1 MTSTGGMSFQQNN
14 GDGRGEYASQD
25 SEPPHF
31 GIGTAAEATAEVIWP
46 GGITDV
52 VATVAADS
60 TLTVTEGTFL
70 LVGSKLCQT
79 SSI

>member
-1 MTSTGGMSFQQNN
+1 MSVRQNN
-14 GDGRGEYASQD
+14 GGGRGEYASQGN
-25 SEPPHF
+25 EPLHL
-31 GIGTAAEATAEVIWP
+31 GIGTATEATAEVIWP
-46 GGITDV
+46 SGITDV

-60 TLTVTEGTFL
+60 TLIVTEGTFL